1 MNDNL
6 YNIQNKLS
14 KFIVK
19 FLKTQDCKKI
29 LVKINKY
36 LFIFEINIQLK
47 NDKWLA
53 FSIIYE
59 ISNNLYIFND
69 NSYSIIY
76 IKQDFQK
83 YLNKNKK
90 YLRFITINIK

>member
-1 MNDNL
+1 MSVNL
-6 YNIQNKLS
+6 YNIQNKLC
-14 KFIVK
+14 KFIVI

-29 LVKINKY
+29 FVKIKKD

-47 NDKWLA
+47 NEKWIA

-59 ISNNLYIFND
+59 IPNNLYIFND

-90 YLRFITINIK
+90 YLRLITQNIR